1 MSPLACGADVLR
13 RVPELASVG
22 GVHPHRAI
30 VTPPTTTRR
39 PAIGKMDLGG
49 GHLTERI
56 SGQPADDA
64 NARENRRMRSNA
76 VIRSAIAQGD
86 VPSLVHRN

>member
-1 MSPLACGADVLR
+1 
-13 RVPELASVG
+13 
-22 GVHPHRAI
+22 
-30 VTPPTTTRR
+30 
-39 PAIGKMDLGG
+39 MDLGC

-64 NARENRRMRSNA
+64 NARENRWMRSNA
-76 VIRSAIAQGD
+76 VIGGAIAQGD